1 MNFIDK
7 VILKIIQRRVSHWF
21 DLERSLS
28 KFPNYYGATE
38 KSPEKAWPNP
48 DKIPLG
54 GEVPFSIKNFFIVG
68 KYLKSSIDQGIKAIQ
83 SLDQNPSMP
92 KSTISS
98 EDLKT
103 FEDHAKSLG
112 IGAIGYTKLP
122 RQLIFKDRA
131 VLYDNVI
138 VLLKEMDKDK
148 VAKAP
153 SIDTFKMV
161 METYDSLSKTVNAL
175 TGYLR
180 GFGYGAQG
188 GYPLGGLTLFPPLAA
203 DAGLGCN
210 GRHGLLITPQFGPRQ
225 RIAAIYTNINNLPFS
240 ESNTHSWIRDFC
252 DKCGRCIRTCPAK
265 AIRESPLIH
274 TSGRR
279 THIIRDKCLPF
290 FVNDQGCTVCI
301 KDCSFTRKSY
311 EDIYREF
318 QIRHHKNKGDL
329 RDDKRRSFGR

>member
-1 MNFIDK
+1 LNFIDK
-7 VILKIIQRRVSHWF
+7 VILKIIQRKVSHWF
-21 DLERSLS
+21 DLERSLAKIQNS
-28 KFPNYYGATE
+28 YGATE
-38 KSPEKAWPNP
+38 ESPEKSWPNP

-68 KYLKSSIDQGIKAIQ
+68 KYLKSSIHQGVKAIQ

-92 KSTISS
+92 KSTISP

-103 FEDHAKSLG
+103 FENYAKSLD
-112 IGAIGYTKLP
+112 IGVLGYTRLP
-122 RQLIFKDRA
+122 RQWIFKDRA

-148 VAKAP
+148 IAKAP
-153 SIDTFKMV
+153 SVDTFKMV
-161 METYDSLSKTVNAL
+161 METYDSLSKTVNTL

-180 GFGYGAQG
+180 ELGYGAQG

-203 DAGLGCN
+203 AAGLGWN

-225 RIAAIYTNINNLPFS
+225 RIAAIYTSINNLPFS

-265 AIRESPLIH
+265 AIRESPVIH
-274 TSGRR
+274 GSERR
-279 THIIRDKCLPF
+279 THITRDKCLPF
-290 FVNDQGCTVCI
+290 FVNDQGCTVCV
-301 KDCSFTRKSY
+301 KECSFTKRSY
-311 EDIYREF
+311 EDIYKRM
-318 QIRHHKNKGDL
+318 HHIKKKDH
-329 RDDKRRSFGR
+329 K